1 MIQLLHQK
9 TQRLGEML
17 GDVSDALAAYGAG
30 DFDFGQ
36 KTEELLE
43 KAQHYYAETQQPDHA
58 AKVSICQADIA
69 TLRRGYHP
77 QTFLKIARERR
88 SVQNTQT
95 YRSIQQLVAGLE
107 EEYFKVKS
115 KLDAS
120 EELVKQLVLNVL
132 QMRLIDE
139 ATLRNRNGQAG
150 LEKIWKTIGEEPN
163 LELFQKKIVLGSSAT
178 DAVILLDKVLDQV
191 F

>member
-1 MIQLLHQK
+1 MIPLLHQK
-9 TQRLGEML
+9 IQRLGEML
-17 GDVSDALAAYGAG
+17 EDVSDALAVYTAG
-30 DFDFGQ
+30 GFDFGP

-43 KAQHYYAETQQPDHA
+43 KAGNYYVESQQPDHA
-58 AKVSICQADIA
+58 AKVSICQADLG

-88 SVQNTQT
+88 SIQNTQT
-95 YRSIQQLVAGLE
+95 YRSLQQLAAGLE
-107 EEYFKVKS
+107 EEYSKVKS
-115 KLDAS
+115 NLDAS

-139 ATLRNRNGQAG
+139 ATLRNRNGQED

-163 LELFQKKIVLGSSAT
+163 LELFQKKIILSSSAT
-178 DAVILLDKVLDQV
+178 DAVIMLDKVLDQI